1 MKKRCSRKWAMP
13 ACRQG
18 SSRDPNRLVTETA
31 TERVA
36 GSGLMITGM
45 PLLVHSCTTPPS
57 SSMEGGEALPL
68 NNGLAGATMMSGDVL
83 AYAVRNL
90 FR

>member
-1 MKKRCSRKWAMP
+1 
-13 ACRQG
+13 
-18 SSRDPNRLVTETA
+18 
-31 TERVA
+31 
-36 GSGLMITGM
+36 
-45 PLLVHSCTTPPS
+45 
-57 SSMEGGEALPL
+57 MEGGEALPL